1 MGKVLSVATRK
12 ARRFNA
18 ENRAHRH
25 LDKEKLEAAPKF
37 ESNIRD
43 YEQVLKGEPINF
55 PLNQSTNAN
64 ELFVSRQKRRTL
76 PNWKVK
82 RIPYWTNV

>member
-25 LDKEKLEAAPKF
+25 LDKEKLDAAPKYQ
-37 ESNIRD
+37 SNITD
-43 YEQVLKGEPINF
+43 YHRVLEGKF
-55 PLNQSTNAN
+55 
-64 ELFVSRQKRRTL
+64 TL
-76 PNWKVK
+76 S
-82 RIPYWTNV
+82 IIQ